1 MCAQVGGKGHGLF
14 CTAPLRRGE
23 FVIEYVGEIVNG
35 TECDRR
41 IQEYARSDHFYLMSL
56 RGDDSI
62 DATRKGNLSRFINH
76 ACAPNCETQKWD
88 VAGRP
93 CVGIFTLHDL
103 PADTEITFD
112 YKYERYGGK
121 KQASVDMRTMGCTRS
136 PTVWLAALSG
146 MERRSHAYA
155 DRPMLCCSCVRAVRA
170 GVCVRR
176 PTVPSFWAA
185 SRNPSPPKAV
195 CASRRAWWNPPVPSM
210 ACRRRWTICRSRRRS
225 SRPSPCP
232 PDTSERHAH
241 HCCSTRAAPHCHAR
255 T

>member
-1 MCAQVGGKGHGLF
+1 MRCQVGGKGHGLF
-14 CTAPLRRGE
+14 CTAPLRRGS

-76 ACAPNCETQKWD
+76 ACAPNCETQKWE
-88 VAGRP
+88 VAGRA

-121 KQASVDMRTMGCTRS
+121 KQASGDTRTAGCTRAIGRCGS
-136 PTVWLAALSG
+136 PRSAEWRSALTHLLIVHVFQRCSFRALMQLSVSG
-146 MERRSHAYA
+146 PQLRQVFGRQAEARCARRLSVHQ
-155 DRPMLCCSCVRAVRA
+155 DGR
-170 GVCVRR
+170 G
-176 PTVPSFWAA
+176 
-185 SRNPSPPKAV
+185 
-195 CASRRAWWNPPVPSM
+195 
-210 ACRRRWTICRSRRRS
+210 
-225 SRPSPCP
+225 
-232 PDTSERHAH
+232 
-241 HCCSTRAAPHCHAR
+241 
-255 T
+255 